1 MTLSST
7 DVPGLGAMT
16 IVIRRDVLYVK
27 AAGRWARV
35 PAPAGQASAD
45 PLAGFDLTKYVTN
58 VRVDEGVL
66 VDGEPMARITG
77 VIDTSAALN
86 GLLGTLGGTGAAGLG
101 DASGVLGDIRAV
113 LYVSETT
120 HLPDEDAGRP
130 ADEGRRPEDRHAHGH
145 RSDRRQQA
153 GRHSV
158 GRLAGRTAGGSILA
172 ALMSRRRDKPVRL
185 TKIYT
190 RGGDKGQTSLGDGS
204 RVPKTDLRIAA
215 YGTVDEL
222 NSFLGLALASPDLPD
237 EFRPWLEQVQNDL
250 FDVGADLSV
259 PLADKR
265 ERLRV
270 RQEQVD
276 WLEELCDLVN
286 ERLEPLKS
294 FVLPGGRE
302 AAARLHVARSGC
314 RRAEREAVA
323 LSSAEE

>member
-1 MTLSST
+1 
-7 DVPGLGAMT
+7 
-16 IVIRRDVLYVK
+16 
-27 AAGRWARV
+27 
-35 PAPAGQASAD
+35 
-45 PLAGFDLTKYVTN
+45 
-58 VRVDEGVL
+58 
-66 VDGEPMARITG
+66 
-77 VIDTSAALN
+77 
-86 GLLGTLGGTGAAGLG
+86 
-101 DASGVLGDIRAV
+101 
-113 LYVSETT
+113 
-120 HLPDEDAGRP
+120 
-130 ADEGRRPEDRHAHGH
+130 
-145 RSDRRQQA
+145 
-153 GRHSV
+153 
-158 GRLAGRTAGGSILA
+158 
-172 ALMSRRRDKPVRL
+172 MSRRRDEPVRL

-222 NSFLGLALASPDLPD
+222 NSFLGLALASPGLPD

-276 WLEELCDLVN
+276 RLEELCDLVN

-294 FVLPGGRE
+294 FVLPGGGE
-302 AAARLHVARSGC
+302 AAARLHVARSVC

-323 LSSAEE
+323 LSSAEDVSPEALAYLNRLSDLLFILARAAASGEEPLWKPGASR